1 MEDILI
7 VEDHGILRE
16 ELLHFL
22 RLNAY
27 RAEGVNCGLAVD
39 DWLMEHGGPPDI
51 AVLDLNLPG
60 EDGLR
65 IAARLRRTY
74 PRIGIVMLT
83 GRKQSTDRII
93 GYEAGADV
101 YLTKPVS
108 GEELIAVLRSLQ
120 RRLAPAARPA
130 WHLAP
135 LTGVLTSP
143 AGASAPLSLLE
154 CAVIRTMATGP
165 DSTASSEQLLQ
176 VCGDQTIEHEKNYLE
191 VVISRLR
198 RKLAPLHPDP
208 AAPLIRALRGRGYQ
222 LLISLEID

>member
-60 EDGLR
+60 EDGLS

-130 WHLAP
+130 WHLDP

-143 AGASAPLSLLE
+143 VGASAPLSPLE

-165 DSTASSEQLLQ
+165 ESTASSEQLLQ
-176 VCGDQTIEHEKNYLE
+176 VCDDPTTEHEKNYLE

-198 RKLAPLHPDP
+198 RKLVPLHLDP
-208 AAPLIRALRGRGYQ
+208 ALLFIRAVRGKGYQ